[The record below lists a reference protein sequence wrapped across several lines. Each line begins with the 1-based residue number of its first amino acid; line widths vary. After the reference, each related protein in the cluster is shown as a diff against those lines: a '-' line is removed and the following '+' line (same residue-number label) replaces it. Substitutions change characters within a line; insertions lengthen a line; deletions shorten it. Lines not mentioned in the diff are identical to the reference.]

1 MDRLGLAADDQ
12 GALAED
18 GGQIGYRVEY
28 AVRRFVEDQGAAVI
42 AQCLQRLPAL
52 AVLDVAELYR
62 LKELQ
67 VAAVLVKRD
76 ASDEERAGALRRAA
90 GFGTEVSTLLQALPG
105 ECRCIVLARGAVM
118 GSEPLLRD
126 LTPDVRRRLGL

>member
-1 MDRLGLAADDQ
+1 MNAKAAALLV
-12 GALAED
+12 GANAL
-18 GGQIGYRVEY
+18 VS
-28 AVRRFVEDQGAAVI
+28 AALI
-42 AQCLQRLPAL
+42 ALVHLWLVPERLPAL

-76 ASDEERAGALRRAA
+76 ASDEERAGALRRTA
-90 GFGTEVSTLLQALPG
+90 GFGTEVSTLLQALPA
-105 ECRCIVLARGAVM
+105 ECHCIVLARGAVM

>member
-1 MDRLGLAADDQ
+1 MNAKAAALLV
-12 GALAED
+12 GANAL
-18 GGQIGYRVEY
+18 VS
-28 AVRRFVEDQGAAVI
+28 AALI
-42 AQCLQRLPAL
+42 ALVHLWLVPERLPAL

-105 ECRCIVLARGAVM
+105 ECRCIVLARGAVIAEGPYEQVSKNPQVLEAYM
-118 GSEPLLRD
+118 GTEAAELQ
-126 LTPDVRRRLGL
+126 GAHG

>member
-1 MDRLGLAADDQ
+1 MNARATVRLVGLN
-12 GALAED
+12 AL
-18 GGQIGYRVEY
+18 VS
-28 AVRRFVEDQGAAVI
+28 AVLVAFAHLWLAPPRA
-42 AQCLQRLPAL
+42 PAL

-76 ASDEERAGALRRAA
+76 ASDEERTGALRSAA
-90 GFGTEVSTLLQALPG
+90 GFGAEVSTLLEKLPD
-105 ECRCIVLARGAVM
+105 ECRCVVLARGAVV
-118 GSEPLLRD
+118 GAAPLLRD

>member
-1 MDRLGLAADDQ
+1 MNARTVVLLVGVN
-12 GALAED
+12 ALLS
-18 GGQIGYRVEY
+18 IVL
-28 AVRRFVEDQGAAVI
+28 I
-42 AQCLQRLPAL
+42 AITHLWFEPRHSPAL

-62 LKELQ
+62 LKESQ
-67 VAAVLVKRD
+67 ITTVLVNGE
-76 ASDEERAGALRRAA
+76 ASDAQRANALRHAA
-90 GFGTEVSTLLQALPG
+90 SFGTEVSTLLQALPG

>member
-1 MDRLGLAADDQ
+1 MNAKAAAQ
-12 GALAED
+12 LVGANAL
-18 GGQIGYRVEY
+18 VS
-28 AVRRFVEDQGAAVI
+28 AALI
-42 AQCLQRLPAL
+42 ALVHLWLVPERLPAL

-67 VAAVLVKRD
+67 VTAVLVKRD

-90 GFGTEVSTLLQALPG
+90 GFGTEVSTLLQALPS

>member
-1 MDRLGLAADDQ
+1 M
-12 GALAED
+12 
-18 GGQIGYRVEY
+18 
-28 AVRRFVEDQGAAVI
+28 
-42 AQCLQRLPAL
+42 
-52 AVLDVAELYR
+52 
-62 LKELQ
+62 
-67 VAAVLVKRD
+67 LVKRD
-76 ASDEERAGALRRAA
+76 ASDEEPRRRTAHRRAA

>member
-1 MDRLGLAADDQ
+1 MNARAA
-12 GALAED
+12 ALLVGINAL
-18 GGQIGYRVEY
+18 VS
-28 AVRRFVEDQGAAVI
+28 AALI
-42 AQCLQRLPAL
+42 ALVQLWLVPERLPAL

-76 ASDEERAGALRRAA
+76 ASDEERTGALRGAA
-90 GFGTEVSTLLQALPG
+90 GFGAEVSTLLEKLPD
-105 ECRCIVLARGAVM
+105 ECRCVVLARGAVV
-118 GSEPLLRD
+118 GAAPLLRD

>member
-1 MDRLGLAADDQ
+1 MNARTAVLLVGLNALVSAALI
-12 GALAED
+12 ALAHLWLAPP
-18 GGQIGYRVEY
+18 R
-28 AVRRFVEDQGAAVI
+28 A
-42 AQCLQRLPAL
+42 PAL

-76 ASDEERAGALRRAA
+76 ASDDERTRALRGAA
-90 GFGTEVSTLLQALPG
+90 GFGTEVSTLLEKLPD
-105 ECRCIVLARGAVM
+105 ECRCVVLARGAVV
-118 GSEPLLRD
+118 GAAPLLRD

>member
-1 MDRLGLAADDQ
+1 MNARAA
-12 GALAED
+12 ALLVGVNAL
-18 GGQIGYRVEY
+18 VS
-28 AVRRFVEDQGAAVI
+28 AVLI
-42 AQCLQRLPAL
+42 ALVHLWLVPERLPAL

-67 VAAVLVKRD
+67 VTAVLVKRD

-118 GSEPLLRD
+118 GSEPLLQD

>member
-1 MDRLGLAADDQ
+1 MNARAAALLV
-12 GALAED
+12 GANAL
-18 GGQIGYRVEY
+18 VS
-28 AVRRFVEDQGAAVI
+28 AALI
-42 AQCLQRLPAL
+42 ALVHLWLVPERQPAL

-90 GFGTEVSTLLQALPG
+90 GFGTEVSTLLQALP
-105 ECRCIVLARGAVM
+105 IVASCWRVV
-118 GSEPLLRD
+118 P
-126 LTPDVRRRLGL
+126 

>member
-1 MDRLGLAADDQ
+1 MNARTAAQLLGANALVSAALI
-12 GALAED
+12 ALVHLWLLPE
-18 GGQIGYRVEY
+18 
-28 AVRRFVEDQGAAVI
+28 
-42 AQCLQRLPAL
+42 RLPAL

-76 ASDEERAGALRRAA
+76 ASDEERTAALRRAA
-90 GFGTEVSTLLQALPG
+90 GFGTEVSTLLQALPN
-105 ECRCIVLARGAVM
+105 ECRCVVLARGAVM

>member
-1 MDRLGLAADDQ
+1 VNARTAALLM
-12 GALAED
+12 GINALVSAAL
-18 GGQIGYRVEY
+18 I
-28 AVRRFVEDQGAAVI
+28 AVVHVWLVPERR
-42 AQCLQRLPAL
+42 PAM

-67 VAAVLVKRD
+67 VGALLIKRD

-90 GFGTEVSTLLQALPG
+90 VFGTEVSTLLEALPS
-105 ECRCIVLARGAVM
+105 ECRCIVLARGAVI

-126 LTPDVRRRLGL
+126 LTPDARRRLGL

>member
-1 MDRLGLAADDQ
+1 MTSRTV
-12 GALAED
+12 ALL
-18 GGQIGYRVEY
+18 
-28 AVRRFVEDQGAAVI
+28 VI
-42 AQCLQRLPAL
+42 ANALIAAALIAIVHLWLAPARLPSL
-52 AVLDVAELYR
+52 AMLDVAELYR

-90 GFGTEVSTLLQALPG
+90 GFGTEVSSVLQALPD
-105 ECRCIVLARGAVM
+105 ECRCIVLARGAVI
-118 GSEPLLRD
+118 GTEHLLRD

>member
-1 MDRLGLAADDQ
+1 MNARATVLLVSLNALVSAALI
-12 GALAED
+12 ALAHLWLAPP
-18 GGQIGYRVEY
+18 R
-28 AVRRFVEDQGAAVI
+28 AS
-42 AQCLQRLPAL
+42 AL

>member
-1 MDRLGLAADDQ
+1 MDGRCICIQHCADDECFGSFCSQ
-12 GALAED
+12 G
-18 GGQIGYRVEY
+18 R
-28 AVRRFVEDQGAAVI
+28 
-42 AQCLQRLPAL
+42 
-52 AVLDVAELYR
+52 
-62 LKELQ
+62 
-67 VAAVLVKRD
+67 
-76 ASDEERAGALRRAA
+76 SA

>member
-1 MDRLGLAADDQ
+1 VNAKTVTWLVGLNALVSAALI
-12 GALAED
+12 ALVHLWLVPE
-18 GGQIGYRVEY
+18 RV
-28 AVRRFVEDQGAAVI
+28 
-42 AQCLQRLPAL
+42 PAL

-67 VAAVLVKRD
+67 VAAALVKRD
-76 ASDEERAGALRRAA
+76 ASDEERDDALRRAA
-90 GFGTEVSTLLQALPG
+90 GFGTEVSTVLQALPS

>member
-1 MDRLGLAADDQ
+1 VNAK
-12 GALAED
+12 
-18 GGQIGYRVEY
+18 
-28 AVRRFVEDQGAAVI
+28 GAALLVGANALVSAALI
-42 AQCLQRLPAL
+42 ALVHLWLVPERMPPV

-76 ASDEERAGALRRAA
+76 ASDEERTGALRGAA
-90 GFGTEVSTLLQALPG
+90 GFGTEVSTLLEKLPD
-105 ECRCIVLARGAVM
+105 ECRCVVLARGAVV
-118 GSEPLLRD
+118 GAAPLLRD